1 MITEYVSIKN
11 AECNLEELLKR
22 LPFGE
27 SIKLTSP
34 EGRPVALLV
43 SLKSVNAERKL
54 ISDWDA
60 QMDELAQKVSRA
72 WNGEKSAEEV
82 LSEMRRWDEPF
93 DASVLV
99 ASVIAGQTSD
109 RYLAM
114 ELVSMI
120 EDFPG
125 IKLISLDLSMAR
137 RAAQVADA
145 FDAALISWDQEML
158 KRCPAAVATM
168 TPEG

>member
-82 LSEMRRWDEPF
+82 LSEMRR
-93 DASVLV
+93 
-99 ASVIAGQTSD
+99 
-109 RYLAM
+109 
-114 ELVSMI
+114 
-120 EDFPG
+120 
-125 IKLISLDLSMAR
+125 
-137 RAAQVADA
+137 
-145 FDAALISWDQEML
+145 
-158 KRCPAAVATM
+158 
-168 TPEG
+168 